1 MQPMKIEKETT
12 NRGFSLR
19 RFTDLYG
26 SKCSL
31 QESSLATERAI
42 WLGVSDADPKVM
54 ASEAES
60 VGVHTDQITGWVR
73 YPIPFQVLLHTRMH
87 LSQSQVRE
95 LLPILQHFADTGEL
109 P

>member
-1 MQPMKIEKETT
+1 MNIEKETT
-12 NRGFSLR
+12 SRGFGLR

-42 WLGVSDADPKVM
+42 WLGVADADPKVM
-54 ASEAES
+54 ASEAAS
-60 VGVHTDQITGWVR
+60 IGVQTDETTGWVR

-87 LSQSQVRE
+87 LNQEQVRE